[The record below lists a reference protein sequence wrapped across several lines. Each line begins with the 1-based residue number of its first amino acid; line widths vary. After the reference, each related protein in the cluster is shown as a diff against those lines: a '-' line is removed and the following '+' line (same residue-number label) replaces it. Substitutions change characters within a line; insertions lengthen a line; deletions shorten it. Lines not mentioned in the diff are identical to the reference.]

1 MDEAQKNRNLTTGV
15 NISSTTLADVKES
28 PASLE
33 TDFGNTQSGVDE
45 ENQKEVQSQLSPTKT
60 SNNTQ
65 SFVMGNKIDQ
75 AENGTETNKKCCFF
89 ALWFGSC
96 SC

>member
-1 MDEAQKNRNLTTGV
+1 MDEVQKNRNLTTGV
-15 NISSTTLADVKES
+15 NISSTTPADAKES

-33 TDFGNTQSGVDE
+33 TDFGNTQSGMT
-45 ENQKEVQSQLSPTKT
+45 KKIKKPVQSQLSPTKT
-60 SNNTQ
+60 SNTTQ
-65 SFVMGNKIDQ
+65 SSVMGNKIDQ

-89 ALWFGSC
+89 GLWFGSC

>member
-1 MDEAQKNRNLTTGV
+1 MDEVQKNRNLTTGV
-15 NISSTTLADVKES
+15 NISSTTPADAKES

-65 SFVMGNKIDQ
+65 LPAMGNKIDQ

-89 ALWFGSC
+89 GLWFGSC

>member
-33 TDFGNTQSGVDE
+33 TDFGNTQSGMMKK
-45 ENQKEVQSQLSPTKT
+45 KEFQSQLSPIKT

-65 SFVMGNKIDQ
+65 SSVLGNKIDQ

-89 ALWFGSC
+89 GLWFRSC